1 MRRFTIGPF
10 VLLSA
15 ILTGCASSPQR
26 AQTVDKKATEDK
38 ESPAKTVAQLM
49 SRENGP
55 FKKHH
60 LELFDGLATAD
71 YEATGPV
78 TPECTKDADEDQSCG
93 LRLSMGEDEDGEP
106 FDIVC
111 FVDTT
116 PRGPF
121 GTVVANRLDG
131 LGPSE
136 VPKVSVKKVG
146 EGIAVEWIANTQGKA
161 EDGGTIVGTTKVAAF
176 YSQGYSATCAD
187 ARAGGR
193 ATFRRV
199 AFDFFASL
207 RFAPNP
213 RRTAHAA
220 LGYDVRRG
228 DQSSGFRYGLV
239 ERRGDGKPGTAEVH
253 FSYAMESDGKTWKS
267 VDSNLVVLRDPSG
280 KVDLYRYAA
289 SAHDGTKLGV
299 LSAKPGEDGKF
310 RLKSE
315 RGGRSDALESTPRAP
330 LTTELWA
337 ASELSKVAKGKAASY
352 RYATLG
358 FDDAGDPKFSYIT
371 LSRSAPGVLAEEEE
385 DRKANGGLKGSL
397 KDELHLAPDGTVT
410 KEVATNFVSERI
422 YAFGK
427 LPALAPANAPAKG
440 KR

>member
-1 MRRFTIGPF
+1 MRRFTIGSSLVF
-10 VLLSA
+10 FGVLA
-15 ILTGCASSPQR
+15 GCASSPQR
-26 AQTVDKKATEDK
+26 AHAPKPASAEEN
-38 ESPAKTVAQLM
+38 ESPVKTVARLM
-49 SRENGP
+49 ARENGP

-60 LELFDGLATAD
+60 VELFGGLATAD

-78 TPECTKDADEDQSCG
+78 TPECTKDADEDESCG
-93 LRLSMGEDEDGEP
+93 LRLAMGEDEDGEP

-121 GTVVANRLDG
+121 GTIVAHRLDG
-131 LGPSE
+131 MGPAE
-136 VPKVSVKKVG
+136 TPKVSVKKIG
-146 EGIAVEWIANTQGKA
+146 EGIAIEWLANTQGQN
-161 EDGGTIVGTTKVAAF
+161 EEGGTVVGTTKVATL
-176 YSQGYSATCAD
+176 YSQGYSATCSD

-199 AFDFFASL
+199 VFDFFSSL

-213 RRTAHAA
+213 RRPAHAA

-239 ERRGDGKPGTAEVH
+239 EKRGDGKPGIAEVH
-253 FSYAMESDGKTWKS
+253 LTYAMESDGKVWKS
-267 VDSNLVVLRDPSG
+267 IDGSLVVLRDPNG

-289 SAHDGTKLGV
+289 TAHDGTKLGV

-315 RGGRSDALESTPRAP
+315 RAGKSDALESTPRAP

-337 ASELSKVAKGKAASY
+337 ASELSRVAKGKSASY

-371 LSRSAPGVLAEEEE
+371 LSRSAPGVLLEEEE
-385 DRKANGGLKGSL
+385 DKKAKGDLKGAL

-410 KEVATNFVSERI
+410 KEVATSYVVERI

-427 LPALAPANAPAKG
+427 LPALVPAKG

>member
-1 MRRFTIGPF
+1 MRRIRIGSF
-10 VLLSA
+10 VVFSA
-15 ILTGCASSPQR
+15 VLGGCASTPHR
-26 AQTVDKKATEDK
+26 AHAPKPATAEGQ
-38 ESPAKTVAQLM
+38 EGAAKSFAQLM
-49 SRENGP
+49 ARENGP

-60 LELFDGLATAD
+60 LELFGGLATGD
-71 YEATGPV
+71 YESTGPAM
-78 TPECTKDADEDQSCG
+78 PECTKDADEDQSCG
-93 LRLSMGEDEDGEP
+93 LKLGMGDDEDGEP

-121 GTVVANRLDG
+121 GTVVAHRLAGMG
-131 LGPSE
+131 LAEP
-136 VPKVSVKKVG
+136 PKVAVKKVG
-146 EGIAVEWIANTQGKA
+146 EGIAIEWIANTQGQN
-161 EDGGTIVGTTKVAAF
+161 EEGGTLVGTTKVATL
-176 YSQGYSATCAD
+176 YSQGYSATCSD

-199 AFDFFASL
+199 VGDFFASL

-213 RRTAHAA
+213 RRPAHAA

-239 ERRGDGKPGTAEVH
+239 EKRGDGKPGTAEVH
-253 FSYAMESDGKTWKS
+253 FAYAMESDGKTWKS
-267 VDSNLVVLRDPSG
+267 VDSNLVVLRDPAG
-280 KVDLYRYAA
+280 KVELYRHAA
-289 SAHDGTKLGV
+289 SSHDGTKLAA
-299 LSAKPGEDGKF
+299 LTAKPTEDGKY

-315 RGGRSDALESTPRAP
+315 RAGKSDALESTPRAP

-371 LSRSAPGVLAEEEE
+371 LSRSAPGVLLEEEE
-385 DRKANGGLKGSL
+385 DKKAKGDLKGSL

-410 KEVATNFVSERI
+410 KEVAPSFVSERV
-422 YAFGK
+422 YTFGK
-427 LPALAPANAPAKG
+427 LPGAS